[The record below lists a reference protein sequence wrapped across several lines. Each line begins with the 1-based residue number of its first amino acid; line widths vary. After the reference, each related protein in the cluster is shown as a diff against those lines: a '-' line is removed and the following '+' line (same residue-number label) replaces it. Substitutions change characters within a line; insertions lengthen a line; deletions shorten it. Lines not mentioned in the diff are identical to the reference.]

1 MRGEDH
7 GELSI
12 DGLRVEHA
20 APASPRKP
28 APLLLVHGAW
38 GGSWYLRNYLYAAA
52 LAGWDTWAVN
62 LRGHG
67 GSRPVADLGRV
78 SVLDYVED
86 VRDCAQALG
95 QPVVIGHS
103 MGGLIAQKVAESGA
117 ARAAVFLTSA
127 APRGVVVLRWP
138 VVSRMGRYLPALIR
152 DRPFA
157 ATFEHAAALELNRLS
172 PERQAWAYAQ
182 LQAESGRAMRELA
195 LGAIAVDPASV
206 RCPTLVVGAGDDRI
220 TPPAVQRRIAER
232 YGSEYVEVS
241 GHAHML
247 MLEDGW
253 ERPFARVLDWL
264 DRVVT
269 TPRCPLPR

>member
-1 MRGEDH
+1 MET
-7 GELSI
+7 I

-20 APASPRKP
+20 APAAPRKG
-28 APLLLVHGAW
+28 APLLFVHGAW

-52 LAGWDTWAVN
+52 LAGWDAWAVN
-62 LRGHG
+62 LRGHA

-86 VRDCAQALG
+86 VGDCIRALG
-95 QPVVIGHS
+95 EAVVIGHS
-103 MGGLIAQKVAESGA
+103 MGGLIAQKVAERCPV
-117 ARAAVFLTSA
+117 RAAVFLTSA
-127 APRGVVVLRWP
+127 APHGVVVLRWP
-138 VVSRMGRYLPALIR
+138 VVSRMGRYLPALLR
-152 DRPFA
+152 ERPFT

-172 PERQAWAYAQ
+172 PERQAWAYGQ

-195 LGAIAVDPASV
+195 LGAIAVDSASV

-220 TPPAVQRRIAER
+220 TPPGVQRRIAER

-247 MLEDGW
+247 MLEEGW

-264 DRVVT
+264 DRVVAPT
-269 TPRCPLPR
+269 APSPS